1 MYFLKTS
8 EMKIYLLILLWFVN
22 TAVLADSPCI
32 SYLAKLGIHGEQQ
45 ELSSETVLPYP
56 KINVREV
63 FGIFLH
69 SVDLGQM
76 RLFDKTL
83 TRDMLQ
89 PLKVEYIYTP
99 EDLYPTVNVYSELL
113 KPIPLPAVQDV
124 YIIGVSGIMDVS
136 GNIIESIAHC
146 DIE

>member
-1 MYFLKTS
+1 MR
-8 EMKIYLLILLWFVN
+8 IYLLLLLLLFNSPVF
-22 TAVLADSPCI
+22 ADSLCVGL
-32 SYLAKLGIHGEQQ
+32 LAKLNIHDEQQ

-63 FGIFLH
+63 FDIFLRA
-69 SVDLGQM
+69 VDLGQM
-76 RLFDKTL
+76 QLFDKTL

-89 PLKVEYIYTP
+89 PLKVEYIYTL

-113 KPIPLPAVQDV
+113 KPISLPAVPDV
-124 YIIGVSGIMDVS
+124 YIIGVTGIMDVS

-146 DIE
+146 DIET